1 MRLAMRRLSL
11 IPAEALSVTFLPSPG
26 PGGQNVNKVETA
38 VRLSLDLARAELPD
52 AMRLRLVRLAGR
64 RVSQA
69 GVLSITASR
78 HRTQE
83 ANRRDALARLEALL
97 AEAAHPPRPRKATKP
112 TRASAERR
120 LTAKA
125 HRGRAKATRGRP
137 PPD

>member
-83 ANRRDALARLEALL
+83 ANRRDA
-97 AEAAHPPRPRKATKP
+97 AHPPRPRKATKP

>member
-1 MRLAMRRLSL
+1 MPPPMRRLPL
-11 IPAEALSVTFLPSPG
+11 IPPEALSFSFLPSPG

-38 VRLSLDLARAELPD
+38 VRLSLDLNRADLPD
-52 AMRLRLVRLAGR
+52 AIRLRLVRLAGR
-64 RVSQA
+64 RVSRA

-83 ANRRDALARLEALL
+83 ANRRDAMERLNALL
-97 AEAAHPPRPRKATKP
+97 VEAASPPRPRKPTRP

-120 LTAKA
+120 LAAKA
-125 HRGRAKATRGRP
+125 HRARAKTGRGRP